1 MDETKKLKRQVERLE
16 KRLDQAE
23 ARARALE
30 KVVKNVIGEA
40 SKNAFE
46 FAVKQYGWQELHE
59 KHQRAVDEALRRK
72 EV

>member
-40 SKNAFE
+40 SKNA
-46 FAVKQYGWQELHE
+46 QECA
-59 KHQRAVDEALRRK
+59 RMRSSSR
-72 EV
+72 